1 MQNLIQFKSKD
12 HDEYVKTRKG
22 ETKFGEHVQLI
33 NNLTNIYDD
42 ILALDVDYVIFGV
55 SEDIGVIANYGKS
68 GTYKAWDVSIKI
80 LLNTQSNAFIDPKR
94 VLVLGHLDYTEQ
106 LELVKDKS
114 LSDKKRITLARKL
127 TETVDADVSHLMFSI
142 IKAGKTPIIIGGGHN
157 NAYGNIKG
165 ASLALNQSMNVAN
178 FDAHHDFRPEEG
190 RHSGNGFSYAYNEG
204 FLKNY
209 FIFGLHENYISQ
221 NSLDTLNSTKNIAY
235 NTFEDIEV
243 RKTLKFKSEMQRAS
257 SHVSKS
263 NFGIE
268 IDCDAIKDMPSSA
281 MTPSGFST
289 NQVRRFVSE
298 LGSYKNATYLH
309 ICEASP
315 TKKTEIKVG
324 KLISYLIT
332 DFIKAHGY

>member
-1 MQNLIQFKSKD
+1 MQNLIQFKSED
-12 HDEYVKTRKG
+12 RNLFVKTRKG
-22 ETKFGEHVQLI
+22 ETKFGEHVRLI

-42 ILALDVDYVIFGV
+42 ILALDVDYVIFGI
-55 SEDIGVIANYGKS
+55 SEDIGVIANHGKS
-68 GTYKAWDVSIKI
+68 GTYKAWEASIKI
-80 LLNTQSNAFIDPKR
+80 LLNTQSNAFINPKR
-94 VLVLGHLDYTEQ
+94 ILILGHLDYTEQ
-106 LELVKDKS
+106 LEQVKDVS
-114 LSDKKRITLARKL
+114 LSNKKRIALARKL

-165 ASLALNQSMNVAN
+165 ASLAINQPMNVVN

-209 FIFGLHENYISQ
+209 FIFGLHENYVSQ
-221 NSLDTLNSTKNIAY
+221 NSLNTLNETKSIAY
-235 NTFEDIEV
+235 NTFEAINVRKEV
-243 RKTLKFKSEMQRAS
+243 RFKSEITRAL

-268 IDCDAIKDMPSSA
+268 IDCDAIENVPSSA

-289 NQVRRFVSE
+289 TQARRFVNE
-298 LGSYKNATYLH
+298 FGSNKNATYLH
-309 ICEASP
+309 ICEAAP
-315 TKKTEIKVG
+315 IKKTEAMVG

-332 DFIKAHGY
+332 DFIKAHGG